1 MSLPATASASPIL
14 QVALDVP
21 LDRLFDYLDGGLQV
35 KIGQRFLNDA
45 MAWGRDLSNEVM
57 IYDPLRPQ
65 MEKLKGM
72 ERGHLLF
79 QAKQRSA
86 LQMVLQHLV
95 QLLREHPLSNK
106 IRWSIDVDPIEF

>member
-1 MSLPATASASPIL
+1 MV
-14 QVALDVP
+14 Q
-21 LDRLFDYLDGGLQV
+21 Q
-35 KIGQRFLNDA
+35 FLNDA

-79 QAKQRSA
+79 QAKQRNI
-86 LQMVLQHLV
+86 LQMVLHNLV
-95 QLLREHPLSNK
+95 HLLREHALSSK
-106 IRWSIDVDPIEF
+106 VRWSVDVDPIEF